1 MISFE
6 RLQTGELGQGTFGVV
21 IKALDLRTQPPVEVA
36 IKLLPRGDFV
46 KNYKTYV
53 KREIQNQSGLRH
65 PLIVSIKE
73 VSAVQ
78 SLTQQGSASRRT
90 TLADTLHSPPT
101 LCAIPVRASRK
112 ASVE

>member
-1 MISFE
+1 MFVPDTHSSDL
-6 RLQTGELGQGTFGVV
+6 LQTGELGQGTFGVV

-78 SLTQQGSASRRT
+78 SLT
-90 TLADTLHSPPT
+90 
-101 LCAIPVRASRK
+101 
-112 ASVE
+112 